1 MSTAHAAL
9 ALFAVIGSA
18 AVAPAQL
25 IARPIAKK
33 PIETSSVPAGLETL
47 DAPFKADVL
56 AVATKPLI
64 TAKAK
69 EESFTANPTVYQ
81 WLLDHPDRAA
91 LAWERLG
98 IPCLPIRDTGKG
110 QFLFK
115 DDQGNEVIWQQVGTL
130 TDGRVWY
137 ATGKV
142 KPGALVPTV
151 PVKAVATLRH
161 PQAANGDGTI
171 SLTPAIHVYFQTDSR
186 AASTVM
192 RIAGPAAPRMAED
205 GAEQLLFFF
214 SGLAKY
220 LHKHP
225 DQVTALLSPPKTA
238 ATKRP

>member
-25 IARPIAKK
+25 IARPFAKK
-33 PIETSSVPAGLETL
+33 APESVSIPAGLESL
-47 DAPFKADVL
+47 EGPFKADVL

-64 TAKAK
+64 SAKSR
-69 EESFTANPTVYQ
+69 EESFVANPTVYQ

-98 IPCLPIRDTGKG
+98 VPCLPLRDIGKG
-110 QFLFK
+110 QFQYK
-115 DDQGNEVIWQQVGTL
+115 DEQGNEITWQQVGTL
-130 TDGRVWY
+130 ADGRVWH

-142 KPGALVPTV
+142 KPGALIPTV
-151 PVKAVATLRH
+151 PVKAVATIRH
-161 PQAANGDGTI
+161 PQTKNADGTI
-171 SLTPAIHVYFQTDSR
+171 SLTPAIQVFFQTDSR

-205 GAEQLLFFF
+205 GAEQLLYFF

-225 DQVTALLSPPKTA
+225 DQVAALLSPAKVA
-238 ATKRP
+238 AKSN